1 MEEGKSRKNILK
13 DILFIMIG
21 NMCIGFSYANWMVPN
36 EIINGGVTSLSL
48 ILREVLNIPILYLS
62 NGITILLLIV
72 CLIFLGKE
80 NFSKSI
86 ASSFFYSFFFS
97 LFHTMSLDITINIGV
112 DLLLASVGI
121 AFGYYCCISRNA
133 STVGMDVIAI
143 ILHRKN
149 EKIDIAKSIRYINFL
164 VLAFG
169 CMVYGF
175 KAIIIGIIF
184 TFINSYILD
193 LLLKKKIKFNKLNE
207 NDIGE
212 HLHESGNI

>member
-1 MEEGKSRKNILK
+1 MGIDNSKKKIVK
-13 DILFIMIG
+13 DILFIMMG
-21 NMCIGFSYANWMVPN
+21 NLFIGFSYANWMVPN

-48 ILREVLNIPILYLS
+48 ILQKMLDIPLLYLS
-62 NGITILLLIV
+62 NGLTVLLLII
-72 CLIFLGKE
+72 CLTFLGKE

-97 LFHTMSLDITINIGV
+97 LFHAISLDITINAGV
-112 DLLLASVGI
+112 DLLLASAGI

-143 ILHRKN
+143 IINKKN
-149 EKIDIAKSIRYINFL
+149 EKIDIAKAIRYINFL

-169 CMVYGF
+169 FLVYGF
-175 KAIIIGIIF
+175 KSIIIGIIF

-193 LLLKKKIKFNKLNE
+193 SFLKGKIKINKKSNLEELDE
-207 NDIGE
+207 NC
-212 HLHESGNI
+212 NV